1 MSNVSCALYMLTA
14 CTAITT
20 VDSHTEAALDGLTLY
35 SISPFLK
42 IEPLHL
48 STIHESSVKYS
59 LFCDHVYVNTRCQ
72 FVKDYR
78 IMLITDTALW
88 NIVFDT
94 VQYFKL
100 IDKTYLAYI
109 SMYIT

>member
-20 VDSHTEAALDGLTLY
+20 VDSHTEAALDGLFLY
-35 SISPFLK
+35 SISQFLK

-48 STIHESSVKYS
+48 CTIHEGSVKYS
-59 LFCDHVYVNTRCQ
+59 LFCDHAYVNTRQ

-100 IDKTYLAYI
+100 IDKIYLAYI